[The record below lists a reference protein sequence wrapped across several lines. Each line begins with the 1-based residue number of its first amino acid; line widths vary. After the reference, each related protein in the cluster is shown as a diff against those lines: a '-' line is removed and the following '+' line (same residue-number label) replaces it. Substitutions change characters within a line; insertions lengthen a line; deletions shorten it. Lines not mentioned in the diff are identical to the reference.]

1 MVDNQQA
8 SVYVGN
14 LRSDVRIGELKNY
27 ILILFNEAL
36 YVRIQKNDINIITSK
51 KRYAIVDVHNE
62 KNVDFVLQ
70 KISTFESRKK
80 MRFNFLCI
88 VPAGKMLHV
97 DRVRGFDKEQSMEEF
112 DGPGGRKRHRKGRK
126 NKIYP
131 KLQNESF
138 SKEEISSRG
147 TGSLVGSTLGQGHP
161 RPFESTPNTEDQYDE
176 ETEDEGDN
184 TQTDNVFDENRPV
197 SEIDLRSEQYL
208 SQLGQDADQSRR
220 SLSRSTG
227 TVEHTPAKKDHADFL
242 QFLEHTLS
250 SPPPVHG
257 THESSKEI
265 KTSINQRRIAES
277 RSQTSKFY
285 EIGEKLGNETRNR
298 EFKTAGGQYL
308 VKQIQNDVPKYIC
321 GFLNSGERGTL
332 MMGIQDD
339 GTVIGVECDQ
349 AQEDRYRRHI
359 DTSIKEIEPPLF
371 PTDYKVDFIQV
382 VEHSGNTRVNCKVI
396 EITVEEQ
403 SIKDKLFETKQGVF
417 VRRDGSLQGP
427 IKASHIQEWTRKKH
441 IDEINR
447 LQKKETELQMELQQK
462 DRTIRTQAD
471 TIRQQQD
478 EIKRYRTAQP
488 PPSKT
493 CVIL

>member
-36 YVRIQKNDINIITSK
+36 FIHIQKNDINIITSE
-51 KRYAIVDVHNE
+51 KRYAIIDVHNE
-62 KNVDFVLQ
+62 KNVDFILQ

-80 MRFNFLCI
+80 LRFNFLCI

-97 DRVRGFDKEQSMEEF
+97 DRVRGFDKEQSMEDF
-112 DGPGGRKRHRKGRK
+112 DKPGGRKRHKNGRK
-126 NKIYP
+126 NKVYP

-147 TGSLVGSTLGQGHP
+147 TGSLVGSTLGQSHP
-161 RPFESTPNTEDQYDE
+161 RPFESTPDTEDHFDE
-176 ETEDEGDN
+176 ETEDAEDN
-184 TQTDNVFDENRPV
+184 TRTENFYDENRPV
-197 SEIDLRSEQYL
+197 SEIDLRSEHYL
-208 SQLGQDADQSRR
+208 SQLGQDVEKSRKL
-220 SLSRSTG
+220 LSRSSG
-227 TVEHTPAKKDHADFL
+227 TLENIPAKKDHSNFL
-242 QFLEHTLS
+242 QFLEDTLA
-250 SPPPVHG
+250 SPAPVHG
-257 THESSKEI
+257 TNESSKEI
-265 KTSINQRRIAES
+265 KTSINQRRITES
-277 RSQTSKFY
+277 RSQSSKFY

-308 VKQIQNDVPKYIC
+308 VKKILSDVPKYIC
-321 GFLNSGERGTL
+321 GFLNSGERGTF
-332 MMGIQDD
+332 MMGVEDD
-339 GTVIGVECDQ
+339 GTVIGIECDQ

-359 DTSIKEIEPPLF
+359 DTAIKEIEPPIF

-382 VEHSGNTRVNCKVI
+382 VEHSGNTRANCKVI

-403 SIKDKLFETKQGVF
+403 SMKDKLFETKQGVF
-417 VRRDGSLQGP
+417 VRRDASLQGP
-427 IKASHIQEWTRKKH
+427 IKASHIQEWTRRKH
-441 IDEINR
+441 TDEINK
-447 LQKKETELQMELQQK
+447 LQKTETALRMELQQK
-462 DRTIRTQAD
+462 DKTIRTQAD

-478 EIKRYRTAQP
+478 EIKHYRTGQP